1 MKRPRTIGVA
11 LGSGGARGWAHIGV
25 LNAARELGIPIRV
38 VAGTSIGSLVGA
50 VYVSGKLDTLHDF
63 AIHIDW
69 KKVIYHFLEL
79 SFPRSGLVD
88 GGRIVETLNEYLL
101 PVPIERL
108 PLPFA
113 AVATDVCT
121 GEEVRLARGSVV
133 EAVRA
138 SIAIPG
144 MFTPVRK
151 DGHVL
156 VDGGLV
162 NPLPVCVA
170 RHLGADFV
178 IGVDVTPG
186 PNAPEQTP
194 EPAVETS
201 APAPAAAYVRSA
213 SDNRFLDFL
222 NRHARGR
229 TLAGLPAAARRWF
242 PKNDLPNIFDVLG
255 NSVRIVEQQIT
266 LMRLRTEPA
275 DVLIRPAVGRMSFM
289 DFHRAGDCIRAGYEA
304 AIEMLT
310 PLAATQKARRF
321 WSRSP

>member
-1 MKRPRTIGVA
+1 VA

-25 LNAARELGIPIRV
+25 LSAARELGVPIRV

-63 AIHIDW
+63 ALNIDW

-88 GGRIVETLNEYLL
+88 GGRIVETLKEYLL

-108 PLPFA
+108 PMPFA
-113 AVATDVCT
+113 AVAADVQT
-121 GEEVRLARGSVV
+121 GAEVRLDRGSVV

-144 MFTPVRK
+144 MFTPVRL

-162 NPLPVCVA
+162 NPLPVSVA
-170 RHLGADFV
+170 RDLGADLV

-186 PNAPEQTP
+186 PTAPELAP
-194 EPAVETS
+194 GPAAPS
-201 APAPAAAYVRSA
+201 ADRAPAPAASYVRSV
-213 SDNRFLDFL
+213 SDHRFLDFL
-222 NRHARGR
+222 NRHARGHR
-229 TLAGLPAAARRWF
+229 LAGLPDAARRWF
-242 PKNDLPNIFDVLG
+242 PKSDLPNIFDVLG

-275 DVLIRPAVGRMSFM
+275 DVLIRPDVGRMSFM
-289 DFHRAGDCIRAGYEA
+289 DFHRAADCIRAGYA
-304 AIEMLT
+304 AAMAALT
-310 PLAATQKARRF
+310 PMATARAERGF
-321 WSRSP
+321 WRRRH

>member
-121 GEEVRLARGSVV
+121 GEEVRLAPSRREAHDPESLRIALDDV
-133 EAVRA
+133 EGLAPDRA
-138 SIAIPG
+138 RAAEDDDVSSL
-144 MFTPVRK
+144 
-151 DGHVL
+151 GHDPIVL
-156 VDGGLV
+156 
-162 NPLPVCVA
+162 
-170 RHLGADFV
+170 
-178 IGVDVTPG
+178 
-186 PNAPEQTP
+186 
-194 EPAVETS
+194 
-201 APAPAAAYVRSA
+201 RS
-213 SDNRFLDFL
+213 
-222 NRHARGR
+222 
-229 TLAGLPAAARRWF
+229 
-242 PKNDLPNIFDVLG
+242 
-255 NSVRIVEQQIT
+255 
-266 LMRLRTEPA
+266 
-275 DVLIRPAVGRMSFM
+275 
-289 DFHRAGDCIRAGYEA
+289 
-304 AIEMLT
+304 
-310 PLAATQKARRF
+310 
-321 WSRSP
+321 SP